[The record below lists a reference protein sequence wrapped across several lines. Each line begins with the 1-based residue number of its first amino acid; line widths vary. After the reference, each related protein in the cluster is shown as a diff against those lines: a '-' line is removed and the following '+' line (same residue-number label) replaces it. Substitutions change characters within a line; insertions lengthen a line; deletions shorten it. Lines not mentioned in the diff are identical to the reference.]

1 MLSGRGAG
9 GPKQSKWKKG
19 SNKAFGSYFGK
30 RSGGEPLPASPPD
43 VTQSGVEIVDF
54 SSEARAG
61 TAATAANTSSDV
73 LLDGDEHLIEAML
86 CEARRIDELQPPSPS
101 TERQAEKPPAVLC
114 PTMDQHATPLEQKI
128 FLGRE
133 LVNFIVAA
141 RVQGVR
147 SQARTPYQPPPNS
160 SAKYYRYL
168 APVSPHTSDH
178 RAIWRAGSAG
188 PLETSLIL

>member
-1 MLSGRGAG
+1 MFLKRGAG
-9 GPKQSKWKKG
+9 GPKQSRWKADAK
-19 SNKAFGSYFGK
+19 KTFRSYFGK

-43 VTQSGVEIVDF
+43 VTQSGVEIVDL

-61 TAATAANTSSDV
+61 TAATAANTSSEV
-73 LLDGDEHLIEAML
+73 LLDGDEHLVEAML
-86 CEARRIDELQPPSPS
+86 CEARRIDELQPPSPA
-101 TERQAEKPPAVLC
+101 TERQAEEPPAVLR

-133 LVNFIVAA
+133 LVNLIVAA

-160 SAKYYRYL
+160 
-168 APVSPHTSDH
+168 P
-178 RAIWRAGSAG
+178 AIMYVQK
-188 PLETSLIL
+188 